1 MSLTPFT
8 KRYFMFDYARQRS
21 FVRGEFLLC
30 LDALSRL
37 GYNGVGLYLE
47 GAFDFSSIPGVIRE
61 GVMTR
66 DDAKWAVE
74 EGKKRGIL
82 VFPMTNVV
90 GHMEHFFR
98 QERYRDLL
106 MENTND
112 RQMNFFDER
121 AEEFAMRIVHEFSD
135 AFGSGI
141 VHVGGDE
148 TTLKP
153 EEKIPYA
160 KFLAKICKNLLDEGI
175 TPAIWDDM
183 IYADQ
188 PLCEYFDRRIAIFD
202 WCYYGH
208 RPESPKFFKEQGFT
222 DVLACPCDNSW
233 EGLICYQHVTGWL
246 QSSKDIPVKPNEVE
260 ALFEDGRNAGVLSGM
275 LTNWEN
281 SLGRNLWGQWTAFAR
296 GGLYMNGRIEAR
308 EENDELIE
316 EVLFGRKTPYSEVTR
331 LLQDKLPYAEEI
343 SYNKSYFAMR
353 KALFVPASL
362 IDLYNYLEE
371 DKSFS
376 IDMRAVANE
385 AKELLD
391 TWVTEGDFELLCKN
405 AHYAI
410 CDMIIAADALCR
422 ALKRREDYTR
432 AALLQFENKDSAYEI
447 LTSIEDDFKSAIDY
461 IKAYSVTL
469 ERAIMKTGHTRTD
482 LILLGRT
489 CDRLE
494 IIANAINDAKM
505 GVGLIPIPRFERIL
519 NLAAKGEY
527 IIT

>member
-1 MSLTPFT
+1 MESTLFT

-21 FVRGEFLLC
+21 FVRSEFLLC

-47 GAFDFSSIPGVIRE
+47 GAFDFNTIPGVIRR
-61 GVMTR
+61 GVMTK

-74 EGKKRGIL
+74 EGKRRGIL

-112 RQMNFFDER
+112 RQMNFFDPR
-121 AEEFAMRIVHEFSD
+121 AEEFAMRVVHEFAD
-135 AFGSGI
+135 AFGTGV

-160 KFLAKICKNLLDEGI
+160 KFLAKICKNLFDEGLA
-175 TPAIWDDM
+175 PAIWDDM
-183 IYADQ
+183 IYMDQ
-188 PLCEYFDRRIAIFD
+188 SLCEYFDRRLSVFD

-208 RPESPKFFKEQGFT
+208 RPESPKFFKDQGFT
-222 DVLACPCDNSW
+222 DVFVCPCDNSW
-233 EGLICYQHVTGWL
+233 EGFINYQHVTGWL
-246 QSSKDIPVKPNEVE
+246 KSNKDIPVKPNEIE
-260 ALFEDGRNAGVLSGM
+260 ALFEDGRRAGVLSGM

-281 SLGRNLWGQWTAFAR
+281 SLGRNFWGQWTAFAR
-296 GGLYMNGRIEAR
+296 GGLYMSGRIEAR
-308 EENDELIE
+308 EENDDLIE
-316 EVLFGRKTPYSEVTR
+316 EVLFGRKTPYSAVTR
-331 LLQDKLPYAEEI
+331 LLQDKLPYDDEV

-353 KALFVPASL
+353 KALFLPASL

-385 AKELLD
+385 AKALLD
-391 TWVTEGDFELLCKN
+391 TWDAEGDFEVLCQN
-405 AHYAI
+405 ALYAI

-422 ALKRREDYTR
+422 ALKCREEYTR
-432 AALLQFENKDSAYEI
+432 AALLQFDDKDLSKEI
-447 LTSIEDDFKSAIDY
+447 LSNVADTFSSAIDY
-461 IKAYSVTL
+461 IKSYSATL
-469 ERAIMKTGHTRTD
+469 ERAVSNIGHTKTDFVLLERTSER
-482 LILLGRT
+482 LEVIVNEILLARNEA
-489 CDRLE
+489 D
-494 IIANAINDAKM
+494 
-505 GVGLIPIPRFERIL
+505 LIPIPRFERVL
-519 NLAAKGEY
+519 NLAVNGEY